1 MQTPKNIRSP
11 LVDWFTSLEHELMQ
25 LLGEGCGRYPF
36 WMTTITGN
44 PDELRRE
51 EETYALSLLLERR
64 KTTPQAP
71 QESWNTSA
79 DSNAQISYLSTDDQ
93 FYNPATMQGGPRA
106 MVDSRYQS
114 NNGWYADHYNS

>member
-1 MQTPKNIRSP
+1 
-11 LVDWFTSLEHELMQ
+11 MQ

-51 EETYALSLLLERR
+51 EETYTLSLLLERR
-64 KTTPQAP
+64 KMTPRAP
-71 QESWNTSA
+71 QEAADSSLDPSVGMPALNIGTEESWNTSA
-79 DSNAQISYLSTDDQ
+79 NYNAISYLSTDDQ

-114 NNGWYADHYNS
+114 NNGWYAGHYTS